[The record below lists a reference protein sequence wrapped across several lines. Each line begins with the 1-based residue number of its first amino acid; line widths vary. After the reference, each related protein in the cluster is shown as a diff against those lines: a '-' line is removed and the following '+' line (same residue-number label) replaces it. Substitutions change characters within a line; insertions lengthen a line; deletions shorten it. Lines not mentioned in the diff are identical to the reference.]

1 MCFSNLLFYQDLPHS
16 NKKKLDN
23 FGTSRFH
30 LKPAVH
36 VERDL
41 DLSQVNIVMI
51 NNNLFFQEASVRW
64 VQKVSHGWRKKGKK
78 IILHSSYGLCLLLFA
93 WKMQKKI
100 GLFCRIPFF
109 EVEEAEQ
116 SAFEQ
121 LLYQWDFSSL

>member
-1 MCFSNLLFYQDLPHS
+1 MFFSNLLFYQDLPHS

-51 NNNLFFQEASVRW
+51 NNNLFFQEASVR
-64 VQKVSHGWRKKGKK
+64 
-78 IILHSSYGLCLLLFA
+78 
-93 WKMQKKI
+93 
-100 GLFCRIPFF
+100 
-109 EVEEAEQ
+109 
-116 SAFEQ
+116 
-121 LLYQWDFSSL
+121 

>member
-1 MCFSNLLFYQDLPHS
+1 MQEKVCLFVVLNISSIVFKFVYSWFLFDNVFLKLVIYQDLPHS

-51 NNNLFFQEASVRW
+51 NNNLFFQEASVR
-64 VQKVSHGWRKKGKK
+64 
-78 IILHSSYGLCLLLFA
+78 
-93 WKMQKKI
+93 
-100 GLFCRIPFF
+100 
-109 EVEEAEQ
+109 
-116 SAFEQ
+116 
-121 LLYQWDFSSL
+121 

>member
-1 MCFSNLLFYQDLPHS
+1 MWFSIFHPFFSSLYIHGFYLKMFFSNLLFYQDLPHS

-51 NNNLFFQEASVRW
+51 NNNLFFQEASVR
-64 VQKVSHGWRKKGKK
+64 
-78 IILHSSYGLCLLLFA
+78 
-93 WKMQKKI
+93 
-100 GLFCRIPFF
+100 
-109 EVEEAEQ
+109 
-116 SAFEQ
+116 
-121 LLYQWDFSSL
+121 

>member
-1 MCFSNLLFYQDLPHS
+1 MFFSNLLFYQDLPHS

-51 NNNLFFQEASVRW
+51 NNILFFQEVSMRW
-64 VQKVSHGWRKKGKK
+64 VQKVSHGWRKKGEK
-78 IILHSSYGLCLLLFA
+78 IILHSSYGLHLLLCA
-93 WKMQKKI
+93 WKMQKK
-100 GLFCRIPFF
+100 
-109 EVEEAEQ
+109 
-116 SAFEQ
+116 
-121 LLYQWDFSSL
+121 